1 MLQDKTI
8 CEVEIMPDYKKL
20 YHKAYNAMT
29 DAERLVDKA
38 ATMLRTVQHECE
50 EIYVD
55 ANDAP
60 ISLIDGGKEPEHD
73 EK

>member
-1 MLQDKTI
+1 
-8 CEVEIMPDYKKL
+8 MPDYKKL

-38 ATMLRTVQHECE
+38 AATLRAVQQECE

-55 ANDAP
+55 ADDAP
-60 ISLIDGGKEPEHD
+60 ISLVDTIDGKEQKSDGEQI
-73 EK
+73 

>member
-1 MLQDKTI
+1 
-8 CEVEIMPDYKKL
+8 MPNYKKL

-38 ATMLRTVQHECE
+38 VTVLRAAQQECE
-50 EIYVD
+50 ETYVD
-55 ANDAP
+55 ADDTS
-60 ISLIDGGKEPEHD
+60 ISLVVDIKEPEHD

>member
-1 MLQDKTI
+1 
-8 CEVEIMPDYKKL
+8 MPDYKKL

-38 ATMLRTVQHECE
+38 AAILRTTQQQCE
-50 EIYVD
+50 KIYVD
-55 ANDAP
+55 ADDTP